1 MGAGLRLLWG
11 HADVQRPEHDLL
23 EHLILEDL
31 VVRILEDVAHAGRE
45 FRDGLRLEVLALVAD
60 LAAVRL
66 QQALQHTHEGRLAGT
81 VLSDDRRRPV
91 VECEVQPMQHLPP
104 LHIGEAQVLYLE
116 GGVRCAGSF
125 RSVVAACGSRSF
137 GSTCIY
143 TSVRRLSAGVHVR
156 FSVVSL
162 MLHLNLGG
170 HRPERRDERRSVRAG
185 RFHAFQRFR
194 MRHREGAILEDECIG
209 TGEAG
214 IGRRIHA
221 EIIEILA
228 GEDLPRRVVVDDM
241 TLVHEEHAVT
251 VAGELLDFLLDHDDR
266 DAHLRE
272 LVHGMKDLLGALR
285 IELGGRLIE
294 DEDVR
299 LHRKHGADGHALELT
314 AGQVE
319 RIPVAVLPDAEAAE
333 HGLDAGADLLRRE
346 AEVLKTVAD
355 LVVDRVLRAAQLI
368 ERILEDEPDVA
379 AELGHRRA
387 ARIHATDRD
396 GAAVRALVKLWD
408 ETEQR
413 LAE

>member
-45 FRDGLRLEVLALVAD
+45 LRDGLRLEVLSLVAD

-104 LHIGEAQVLYLE
+104 LPIGEAQVLYLE

-125 RSVVAACGSRSF
+125 RSVVAASGSRSSG
-137 GSTCIY
+137 GSGIH
-143 TSVRRLSAGVHVR
+143 TSASRLSCDR
-156 FSVVSL
+156 L
-162 MLHLNLGG
+162 RRRTLHLNPGG
-170 HRPERRDERRSVRAG
+170 HRPERRDERRTVHTG

-214 IGRRIHA
+214 IGRWIHA

-251 VAGELLDFLLDHDDR
+251 VAGELLDLLLDHDDR

-299 LHRKHGADGHALELT
+299 LHRKHRADGHALKLT

-333 HGLDAGADLLRRE
+333 YGLDAGADLRRRE